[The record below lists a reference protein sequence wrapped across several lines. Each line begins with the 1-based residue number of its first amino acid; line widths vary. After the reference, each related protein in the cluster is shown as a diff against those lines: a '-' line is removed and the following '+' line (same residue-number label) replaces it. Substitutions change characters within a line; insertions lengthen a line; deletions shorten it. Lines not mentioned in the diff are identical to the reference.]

1 MRHGIPLTLTGHGKI
16 LNIGPI
22 IVECVNS
29 FISSESVVIPFTA
42 ADLSYSHYNNSLLS
56 LSIF

>member
-1 MRHGIPLTLTGHGKI
+1 MRHGIPLNLTGHGKI
-16 LNIGPI
+16 LNIESI
-22 IVECVNS
+22 IVECVNL

-42 ADLSYSHYNNSLLS
+42 AGLSYSHSNNSLLS

>member
-1 MRHGIPLTLTGHGKI
+1 MRHGISLTLTGHGKI
-16 LNIGPI
+16 LNLESI

-29 FISSESVVIPFTA
+29 FMSSESVVIPFTA
-42 ADLSYSHYNNSLLS
+42 AGLSCSHSNNSLFS